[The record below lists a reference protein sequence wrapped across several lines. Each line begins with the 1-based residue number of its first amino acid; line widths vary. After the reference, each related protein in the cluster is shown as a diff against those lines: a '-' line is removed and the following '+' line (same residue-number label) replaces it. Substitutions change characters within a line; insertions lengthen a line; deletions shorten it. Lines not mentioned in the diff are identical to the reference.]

1 MPSKKLY
8 MESIEAG
15 YLKEFTAE
23 VTGIDEKSVTGS
35 HTFLKIGSP

>member
-1 MPSKKLY
+1 

-23 VTGIDEKSVTGS
+23 VTGIDEKSEILDQTL
-35 HTFLKIGSP
+35 F